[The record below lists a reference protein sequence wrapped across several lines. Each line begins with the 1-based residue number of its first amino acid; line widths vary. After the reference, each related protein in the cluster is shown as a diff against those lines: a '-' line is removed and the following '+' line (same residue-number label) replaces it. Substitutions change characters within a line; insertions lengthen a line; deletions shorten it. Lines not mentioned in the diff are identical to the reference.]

1 MLHRLFEGK
10 YLKRP
15 DGIDKSV
22 LIAISVTTILWASSF
37 AGIRAGLEAFSP
49 GALVVFRFL
58 VASATLLAWV
68 LLRQR
73 IRLPRRADLPLIL
86 FGGLIG
92 ITIYHVCLA
101 YGEQT
106 VTAASAR
113 FIIGAVPI
121 FTAIMAVIA
130 LKEKLGLRQWLG
142 IVASFSGIGLI
153 AFGEAGHFKLES
165 GALIIL
171 LAAVSTSFYLI
182 IQKRLLRYYTPLE
195 VTCYAFWIGT
205 IMLLFFLPDLIAEL
219 PRADT
224 GPVLAVVY
232 LGVFPAAIAYV
243 VWNYVFSRTTASVAT
258 SFMYLNPIV
267 ATIIAWI
274 WLGEVPSVLAGIG
287 GLLALGG
294 VIVTSKSVR

>member
-1 MLHRLFEGK
+1 
-10 YLKRP
+10 
-15 DGIDKSV
+15 
-22 LIAISVTTILWASSF
+22 
-37 AGIRAGLEAFSP
+37 
-49 GALVVFRFL
+49 VVFRFL

-73 IRLPRRADLPLIL
+73 IRLPRRADLPWIV

-92 ITIYHVCLA
+92 ITVYHICLA

-106 VTAASAR
+106 VTAASAS

-121 FTAIMAVIA
+121 FTAILAMVT

-142 IVASFSGIGLI
+142 ILTSFSGIALI
-153 AFGEAGHFKLES
+153 ALGEGGHFELES

-171 LAAVSTSFYLI
+171 IAAACTSFYFI
-182 IQKRLLRYYTPLE
+182 IQKRLLRHYTPLE
-195 VTCYAFWIGT
+195 VTCYAFWAGT
-205 IMLLFFLPDLIAEL
+205 LMMLFFLPDLVAEL
-219 PRADT
+219 PHAAA
-224 GPVLAVVY
+224 GPVMAVVY

-243 VWNYVFSRTTASVAT
+243 VWNFVFSRTTASIAT

-274 WLGEVPSVLAGIG
+274 WLGEVPTPLAGLG

-294 VIVTSKSVR
+294 VIVTSRSVR